1 MSAENHPPLE
11 PSDFIF
17 VCCQHGCEK
26 AVKSEIAEGYPGLN
40 FAFSRPGFLTFKL
53 TNGASLPLK
62 FSLTST
68 FARTSGW
75 SFGKASG
82 DEAATL
88 VQEVLKSPAAKLC
101 DHVHVWQRDTH
112 VPGKKG
118 FEPGQS
124 ILADEVAG
132 LIAASPVMSD
142 RKVSANQI
150 AQANDLILDV
160 VMVEPNE
167 WWFGF
172 HYATTTAGRWPGG
185 VPKIDASQEVI
196 SRAYFKLDEA
206 LRWSGIKINPGDV
219 CAEIGSAPGGACQLL
234 LEQEAIVIGVD
245 PAEMETEVLEHT
257 NFTHIRRRG
266 NEVRKKDLRSV
277 RWLMADVNAAPTY
290 TLDIVEEMVTS
301 SSIDVTGVVLTLKLV
316 DMKFAD
322 QIAEFRRRVK
332 GLGFSVVKSRQLAF
346 NRGEICLVGVKDRFA
361 LRSSRQR
368 VKTAKKP
375 PSQKTATGA
384 PDKENS

>member
-1 MSAENHPPLE
+1 M
-11 PSDFIF
+11 
-17 VCCQHGCEK
+17 
-26 AVKSEIAEGYPGLN
+26 
-40 FAFSRPGFLTFKL
+40 
-53 TNGASLPLK
+53 
-62 FSLTST
+62 
-68 FARTSGW
+68 
-75 SFGKASG
+75 
-82 DEAATL
+82 
-88 VQEVLKSPAAKLC
+88 
-101 DHVHVWQRDTH
+101 
-112 VPGKKG
+112 
-118 FEPGQS
+118 
-124 ILADEVAG
+124 
-132 LIAASPVMSD
+132 
-142 RKVSANQI
+142 
-150 AQANDLILDV
+150 
-160 VMVEPNE
+160 
-167 WWFGF
+167 
-172 HYATTTAGRWPGG
+172 
-185 VPKIDASQEVI
+185 PKIDASQEVI

>member
-1 MSAENHPPLE
+1 MR
-11 PSDFIF
+11 
-17 VCCQHGCEK
+17 
-26 AVKSEIAEGYPGLN
+26 
-40 FAFSRPGFLTFKL
+40 SRSRM
-53 TNGASLPLK
+53 A
-62 FSLTST
+62 
-68 FARTSGW
+68 ARYS
-75 SFGKASG
+75 
-82 DEAATL
+82 
-88 VQEVLKSPAAKLC
+88 
-101 DHVHVWQRDTH
+101 R
-112 VPGKKG
+112 
-118 FEPGQS
+118 
-124 ILADEVAG
+124 AG
-132 LIAASPVMSD
+132 D

-266 NEVRKKDLRSV
+266 NEVR
-277 RWLMADVNAAPTY
+277 
-290 TLDIVEEMVTS
+290 
-301 SSIDVTGVVLTLKLV
+301 
-316 DMKFAD
+316 
-322 QIAEFRRRVK
+322 
-332 GLGFSVVKSRQLAF
+332 
-346 NRGEICLVGVKDRFA
+346 EIC
-361 LRSSRQR
+361 
-368 VKTAKKP
+368 
-375 PSQKTATGA
+375 
-384 PDKENS
+384 